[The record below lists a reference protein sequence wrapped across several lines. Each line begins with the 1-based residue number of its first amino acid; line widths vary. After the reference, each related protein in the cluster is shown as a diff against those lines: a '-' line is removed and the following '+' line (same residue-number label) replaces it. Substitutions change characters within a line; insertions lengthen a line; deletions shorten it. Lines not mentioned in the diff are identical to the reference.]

1 MYFLIDNRFLVYYD
15 KKYWDERFPGYLP
28 QNYLNADMYTLG
40 NRGMEFLHN
49 ETGPA
54 VIDLK
59 TGNELYFIKGQKTHE
74 RGVPQIFKNK
84 FEDMIND
91 VENEEREIEFTT
103 IEAYNGIARWRMYLK
118 RK

>member
-15 KKYWDERFPGYLP
+15 KQYWEENFPGRLP

-40 NRGMEFLHN
+40 QRGLSFLHN

-59 TGNELYFIKGQKTHE
+59 TGGEMFFIKGVKTYE
-74 RGVPQIFKNK
+74 RHMPMIFKNK

-91 VENEEREIEFTT
+91 VEEEKEIEVTT
-103 IEAYNGIARWRMYLK
+103 FEAYNGKAQWVMYLK
-118 RK
+118 KR